1 MYFQIYINGEKWK
14 YDSSWKTSKWDAYA
28 GNSLNLQLVSLILKG
43 SLFPLVTLTSLTFF
57 SWAPPPPSFFFFLC
71 IFCYRPMFQCFMLF
85 KPNISFYTVRNFL
98 SPIFPSI
105 PSSILPFI
113 SPHSPP
119 PPVCP
124 PASQR
129 NGQGLSSIS
138 GMHRMIPQ
146 ITRVHTAVADITGG
160 KGSWRYATP
169 VRVNNTNLVCFEY
182 RGLGWYY
189 EHEHRVCWYFEH
201 DHRVCWYFDRA
212 VGILK
217 W

>member
-1 MYFQIYINGEKWK
+1 MRLDGEKWK

-28 GNSLNLQLVSLILKG
+28 GNSLNLQLVSLIIKG

-138 GMHRMIPQ
+138 GMHRLIPQ

-160 KGSWRYATP
+160 KGSVAICDTTIAP
-169 VRVNNTNLVCFEY
+169 VAPQNNTTTEQNHITSTTEQHHN
-182 RGLGWYY
+182 RSTT
-189 EHEHRVCWYFEH
+189 ER
-201 DHRVCWYFDRA
+201 
-212 VGILK
+212 
-217 W
+217 

>member
-1 MYFQIYINGEKWK
+1 MGASESGNGHRSIWPL
-14 YDSSWKTSKWDAYA
+14 TMFTL
-28 GNSLNLQLVSLILKG
+28 GLILLPVALVLLTSKG

-71 IFCYRPMFQCFMLF
+71 IFCYRPMFQCFLLF

-138 GMHRMIPQ
+138 GMHRLIPQ

-160 KGSWRYATP
+160 KGSVAICDTTIAP
-169 VRVNNTNLVCFEY
+169 VAPQNNTTTEQNHITSTTEQHHN
-182 RGLGWYY
+182 RSTT
-189 EHEHRVCWYFEH
+189 ER
-201 DHRVCWYFDRA
+201 
-212 VGILK
+212 
-217 W
+217 

>member
-1 MYFQIYINGEKWK
+1 MRLDGEKWK

-28 GNSLNLQLVSLILKG
+28 GNSLNLQLVSLIIKG

-160 KGSWRYATP
+160 KGSVAICDTTIAP
-169 VRVNNTNLVCFEY
+169 VAPQNNTTTEQNHITSTTEQHHN
-182 RGLGWYY
+182 RSTT
-189 EHEHRVCWYFEH
+189 ER
-201 DHRVCWYFDRA
+201 
-212 VGILK
+212 
-217 W
+217 